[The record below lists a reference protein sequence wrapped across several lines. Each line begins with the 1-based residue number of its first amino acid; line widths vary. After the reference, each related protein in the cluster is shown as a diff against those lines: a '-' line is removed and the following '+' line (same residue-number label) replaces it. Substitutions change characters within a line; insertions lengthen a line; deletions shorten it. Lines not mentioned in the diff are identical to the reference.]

1 MCTNVVALRPFNFSV
16 LNSKLRVQFVK
27 LLLETSH
34 SVERLA
40 RPVEAK
46 FLFFL
51 FGKLPLDVAFVK
63 TLCERVHQQ
72 SGGDADVE
80 ALRESVHRNLDVHV
94 GVFEGVVGE
103 TCLFGAENH
112 GNRLVERERVG
123 RVVVLMRT
131 GCYDFVAFA
140 VKQVKRFRRVELV
153 HVVFVEVEPFRTAD
167 HNVRIDV
174 VNPLVLN
181 DMNVLN
187 ARQVA
192 ASQHR
197 ARVVRLVDVLQ
208 NDGDVACSVFQNLLE
223 SLFPFL
229 RDES

>member
-1 MCTNVVALRPFNFSV
+1 MCTNVVALHPFNFSV

-34 SVERLA
+34 SVERFA

-131 GCYDFVAFA
+131 GRHDLVAFA

-153 HVVFVEVEPFRTAD
+153 DVVFVEVEPFCAAD
-167 HNVRIDV
+167 YNIRIDV
-174 VNPLVLN
+174 VNPLVFN

-197 ARVVRLVDVLQ
+197 TRVVRLVDVLQ
-208 NDGDVACSVFQNLLE
+208 DDGDMPCTVFQNLLE
-223 SLFPFL
+223 SFFPFF